1 MKIAGSFPALLGTVA
16 LLSVTC
22 LPVDFAWSEPASA
35 TPTALQGL
43 SRQDW
48 NRALIRNGHASERL
62 GQKQDALADYTLAIE
77 SHVLT
82 GNDQVQVLFDRG
94 LLLDGMGRPKDALID
109 YSAAIS
115 LSPDFAAALNN
126 RAGIYTRL
134 GLFAEARR
142 DYLSALATSS
152 PERRYSYFGLGQLA
166 EMQGSL
172 AEAGDFYGRALAVAP
187 RFALAQERLALLSG
201 NPQGAAPR
209 SMAAEA
215 AGSTGMASPPGQ
227 KQSPG
232 LQTTPAPITGG
243 GAASLSPEPA
253 SEGQVQLGAW
263 RSQENAAK
271 GWDNARTRAGTILEG
286 AAPRIVA
293 VDMPGAGR
301 FYRLRVVVA
310 QTGSRRFCRALVAK
324 GLDCL
329 PVRER

>member
-22 LPVDFAWSEPASA
+22 LPVDVARSEPAFAQS
-35 TPTALQGL
+35 PLQSL

-48 NRALIRNGHASERL
+48 NRALIRHGHTSERL

-77 SHVLT
+77 SHALI

-94 LLLDGMGRPKDALID
+94 LLLDGMGRPKDALTD

-115 LSPDFAAALNN
+115 LSPDFVAALNN

-152 PERRYSYFGLGQLA
+152 AERRYSYFGLGQLA

-172 AEAGDFYGRALAVAP
+172 AEAGDFYTRALAVAP
-187 RFALAQERLALLSG
+187 QFALAQERLAVLSG
-201 NPQGAAPR
+201 NLQRQALRPI
-209 SMAAEA
+209 AAEP
-215 AGSTGMASPPGQ
+215 AGSTGAVPPPGEEQ
-227 KQSPG
+227 GPR
-232 LQTTPAPITGG
+232 LQMTPATIS
-243 GAASLSPEPA
+243 GAQAGSPSPEPA
-253 SEGQVQLGAW
+253 SQRQVQLGAW

-271 GWDNARTRAGTILEG
+271 GWDNAKARAGTILEG

-293 VDMPGAGR
+293 VDLPGAGR
-301 FYRLRVVVA
+301 FYRLRVAVA
-310 QTGSRRFCRALVAK
+310 PTGSRRFCRALVAK
-324 GLDCL
+324 GLACI
-329 PVRER
+329 PVQER